1 MSNRD
6 ALRACQ
12 EFMATLW
19 SQTKGVA
26 DRGGSV
32 AGDALAEHLPRVRV
46 KANDCLQG
54 SRTRGPL
61 VRRPSRSRCASAAAA
76 SG

>member
-1 MSNRD
+1 MSNRN

-32 AGDALAEHLPRVRV
+32 AA
-46 KANDCLQG
+46 
-54 SRTRGPL
+54 
-61 VRRPSRSRCASAAAA
+61 RP
-76 SG
+76 GEGE